1 MQLSFRRFLCPIKR
15 TLVALLLLFSIII
28 LPQISLAAER
38 SWVHVHYDPEIP
50 AQTRIHI
57 ESAIGVIADML
68 TEYRLPLGRP
78 VTVVVTAD
86 EASYVKALIQFGYS
100 LEKAQQ
106 AAKHSAGI
114 SLGNRP
120 IILLKGTSA
129 LHQRREEAFRILPHE
144 MFHQIQNQF
153 GKQTTATWMVEAAPE
168 LFQVLAREK
177 AGIETVQVAIG
188 KTAFRVFAAKS
199 IPSTN
204 QLMSSNYDDF
214 SALARQGYPVY
225 QMSLLM
231 LHHLTREDK
240 FEPVIQYYRLLN
252 SGIKQENAFQSLFR
266 RPQSMF
272 AAEMDQYF
280 ANLRKNRPQEK

>member
-1 MQLSFRRFLCPIKR
+1 MQYSVRKRHRPI
-15 TLVALLLLFSIII
+15 TLVLLALYIFSSLII
-28 LPQISLAAER
+28 LPQTSWAAER
-38 SWVHVHYDPEIP
+38 SWVHVHYDPDVP
-50 AQTRIHI
+50 TQTRIHI
-57 ESAIGVIADML
+57 ESSIDLIADML
-68 TEYRLPLGRP
+68 TEYRLPLGKP
-78 VTVVVTAD
+78 VTVLVTAD
-86 EASYVKALIQFGYS
+86 EVSYVKALVQFGFS

-106 AAKHSAGI
+106 TAKHTAGI

-129 LHQRREEAFRILPHE
+129 LHQRREEVFRILPHE

-177 AGIETVQVAIG
+177 AGIETAQAAIG

-214 SALARQGYPVY
+214 SSLARQGYPVY

-280 ANLRKNRPQEK
+280 ANLRKNRPKDK